1 MNSEKVCSYIDDLEL
16 LLVKFFK
23 HKNLLITN
31 DDTENIIGNI
41 NMNEDFN
48 HGPLCIIMS
57 LNNVIEFID
66 WEYTDDIESMSNTMN
81 KFVNKKEIIK
91 RNECR
96 KKIFFLVCMIYVV
109 LICLKLYLIIYN
121 YKPI

>member
-31 DDTENIIGNI
+31 DDAENIIGNI

-48 HGPLCIIMS
+48 HGPLCILMS
-57 LNNVIEFID
+57 LNNVIEFLD
-66 WEYTDDIESMSNTMN
+66 WEYTDDIESMLNTMN

-96 KKIFFLVCMIYVV
+96 KKIFLCMYDICSIDMINVV
-109 LICLKLYLIIYN
+109 FDYL
-121 YKPI
+121 

>member
-1 MNSEKVCSYIDDLEL
+1 MNSEKVCSCIDDLEL

-31 DDTENIIGNI
+31 DDAENTIG

-48 HGPLCIIMS
+48 HGPLCILMS
-57 LNNVIEFID
+57 LNNAIEFLD
-66 WEYTDDIESMSNTMN
+66 WEYTDDIESMLNIMN

-96 KKIFFLVCMIYVV
+96 KKIFLCMYDVCSVDMIKVV
-109 LICLKLYLIIYN
+109 FDYL
-121 YKPI
+121 